1 MGADVSDWSEIQTDH
16 FRLRAQLDEASA
28 LDAAHGLE
36 AMRAAMLAYWPA
48 AAPKDRLEV
57 LVYRDAASLKDF
69 GAVPGLIA
77 QTSNGPMLVTSI
89 VGLHTPEFRKVI
101 AHHLAHQL
109 IAWQMPRAPRWL
121 SEGLAEYLESFE
133 VDGASVTFGKPPGTV
148 GPDDLSGAPVTLAQL
163 WDWTVQDDSPAQRA
177 AWAWWF
183 VSYLQNTYAESF
195 ELWHRAIVRGEEPK
209 AAWARSFTGTTD
221 ELIEA
226 EVLAALQKRQLKFQ
240 KVDFA
245 FKQGHAA
252 PVPVNA
258 SSLHSTRAELLL
270 QSSPLDFEYRRTAAT
285 AELDTALALDVR
297 NDDALVLKAR
307 LLSDPDAARAF
318 VQQMTQTLPQS
329 AKAWGLMASIVGREG
344 DDPRETLQFAL
355 ALAPDHPGLMNTLAW
370 YSTLYEDKTEGMRL
384 AEKAAA
390 LRPWSA
396 AMVDTSA
403 ATMAAA
409 GRCPEAAA
417 RQRNALDLLVHASA
431 AQRADYVTRLRAYE
445 TQCTRSRPTALQR

>member
-36 AMRAAMLAYWPA
+36 AVRAAMLAYWPE
-48 AAPKDRLEV
+48 AAPRDRLEV
-57 LVYRDAASLKDF
+57 LVYRDVTSLADF
-69 GAVPGLIA
+69 GAAPGFIA
-77 QTSNGPMLVTSI
+77 QTANGPMIVTSI
-89 VGLHTPEFRKVI
+89 VGLHAPEFQKVI

-109 IAWQMPRAPRWL
+109 AAWQLPRAPRWL
-121 SEGLAEYLESFE
+121 SEGLAEYLESYE
-133 VDGASVTFGKPPGTV
+133 VNGASVTFGKPPGTV
-148 GPDDLSGAPVTLAQL
+148 GPADLSGQPVTLAQL
-163 WDWTVQDDSPAQRA
+163 WDWTTQDDLPAQRA

-183 VSYLQNTYAESF
+183 VAYLQNTYAESF
-195 ELWHRAIVRGEEPK
+195 ELWQRAIARGEEPK
-209 AAWARSFTGTTD
+209 GAWTRSFSGTTD

-240 KVDFA
+240 KVTFA
-245 FKQGHAA
+245 FKPGHAE
-252 PVPVNA
+252 PVRIDA
-258 SSLHSTRAELLL
+258 ASLHSTRAELLL
-270 QSSPLDFEYRRTAAT
+270 QSSPLDFEYRRAAAT
-285 AELDTALALDVR
+285 AELEAALAIDAKNV
-297 NDDALVLKAR
+297 DALVLKAR
-307 LLSDPDAARAF
+307 LMPEDSARAF
-318 VQQMTQTLPQS
+318 VQQLTQTLPQS
-329 AKAWGLMASIVGREG
+329 AKAWGLMASIVGRDG

-355 ALAPDHPGLMNTLAW
+355 ALSPDHPGLLNTLAW

-403 ATMAAA
+403 ATMGAA
-409 GRCPEAAA
+409 GRCAEAAA

-431 AQRADYVTRLRAYE
+431 EQRADYVTRLRAYE
-445 TQCTRSRPTALQR
+445 TQCSRSRPTALRR